1 VFIFEEVGVLA
12 ETARFVGV
20 APPPAPPA
28 VLGLAPEAFGV
39 LITGGADCLPQ
50 EATVSEELIEAL
62 SIS

>member
-1 VFIFEEVGVLA
+1 MFIFEEVGVLA

-20 APPPAPPA
+20 APPAPA
-28 VLGLAPEAFGV
+28 VLGLAPVAFGV

>member
-1 VFIFEEVGVLA
+1 MFIFEEVGVLA

-20 APPPAPPA
+20 APPPAPA
-28 VLGLAPEAFGV
+28 VLGLAPVAFGV